1 MKNKK
6 VFYCLIIVLVC
17 FFCFK
22 ISASAITIEFCNDS
36 DIKKALLIVGN
47 VVFIFKI
54 LVPLAIILMAGID
67 FFKISFSND
76 PSKDITGS
84 LSKLIKRLVAGIV
97 IFFIP
102 TILNAALN
110 LIAYSNDDFQK
121 EYTECI
127 SCVFDRKC

>member
-17 FFCFK
+17 FFGFK

-121 EYTECI
+121 EYTKCI

>member
-6 VFYCLIIVLVC
+6 VFYCLIIVLVG

-121 EYTECI
+121 EYTKCI